1 MNLWRSE
8 VPIHSAEMSS
18 PDYDLV
24 VRSTESI
31 DHSSTPEASNRED
44 ENLSL
49 TENYRARILR
59 IDQDEARLTAR
70 GCSWYEIKASTLK
83 ESDISYVKDKA
94 GITSLYEVVIPHI
107 HARAHRPPAGFHT
120 FYINQIDRG
129 LRFPLPTFIASLC
142 HYIGVSPSQLAP
154 NSYSSLLSL
163 GILLKFHGIPLSTY
177 VLMQLVTIKKLGPG
191 KFYISNKK
199 EFGFVGGN
207 PSSHKGW
214 MSRYFFIRRI
224 SGRENFWGCDMS
236 WRDNAHTSPPSPPEQ
251 KPNLTKF
258 LEAMRGKCFNAQQL
272 IEEDLLCF
280 FNFSRKK
287 ARLVGKLGTAL
298 FILSSPYSK
307 GWMSRYF
314 FIRRISGR
322 ENFWGCDMSWRDN
335 AHTSPPS
342 PPEQKPNLT
351 KFLEAM
357 RGKCFNAQQLIEEDL
372 LCFFNFSG
380 KKARLIGKLG
390 DRMDKAAMLEAL
402 KERRSK
408 TKSGGASSSG
418 AQNKEETSS
427 GAPSK
432 EKREASPEKK
442 ERRKKRRHE
451 KRDTGSTQE
460 PIPEVTILEP
470 KDTTNEGP
478 KTKSSEEPYTLLDAS
493 KISFV
498 SNPSGFASL
507 DFIRH
512 MVPDQDFDQL
522 KRTTGLE
529 VFESAGLHF
538 MQSLAWFGEAVSR
551 FSKAHVEVV
560 KTKRSYDGVLGRHEV
575 LLKQLEEIQTKEN
588 VEKESLTAE
597 LESARAEVQTYKAK
611 VQSLEIQVQSLDAR
625 AHCAEEESKL
635 RLIEVEKLQEE
646 RANSWALE
654 KEKFLKSK
662 DFDSLCLNK
671 AVMYFDKGF
680 EGCLAQFR
688 ANGFPEEEYPASFLN
703 VEQALAD
710 MPEDQEEDSSGLGE
724 NPSA

>member
-1 MNLWRSE
+1 
-8 VPIHSAEMSS
+8 MSS

-24 VRSTESI
+24 VRSAESI

-49 TENYRARILR
+49 TVNYRARILR
-59 IDQDEARLTAR
+59 IDEDEARLTAR
-70 GCSWYEIKASTLK
+70 GCTWYEIKASTLK

-94 GITSLYEVVIPHI
+94 GITSLYEV
-107 HARAHRPPAGFHT
+107 
-120 FYINQIDRG
+120 IDRG

-142 HYIGVSPSQLAP
+142 HYIGVSPSQLEP

-177 VLMQLVTIKKLGPG
+177 VLMQLVTIKRLGPG

-224 SGRENFWGCDMS
+224 SGRG
-236 WRDNAHTSPPSPPEQ
+236 
-251 KPNLTKF
+251 
-258 LEAMRGKCFNAQQL
+258 
-272 IEEDLLCF
+272 
-280 FNFSRKK
+280 
-287 ARLVGKLGTAL
+287 
-298 FILSSPYSK
+298 
-307 GWMSRYF
+307 
-314 FIRRISGR
+314 
-322 ENFWGCDMSWRDN
+322 NFWGCDMSWRDN

-380 KKARLIGKLG
+380 KKARLIGNLG

-418 AQNKEETSS
+418 AQNKEEISS

-470 KDTTNEGP
+470 EDTTNEGP
-478 KTKSSEEPYTLLDAS
+478 KRKSSEEPYTLLDAS

-498 SNPSGFASL
+498 SNPSGSASL

-522 KRTTGLE
+522 KRTPDLE

-538 MQSLAWFGEAVSR
+538 MQSLAWFGEAASR
-551 FSKAHVEVV
+551 FSKAHAEVV

-597 LESARAEVQTYKAK
+597 LESARAEAQTYKAK

-688 ANGFPEEEYPASFLN
+688 ANGFSEEEYPASFLN

-710 MPEDQEEDSSGLGE
+710 MPEDKEEDSSGLVKTLQL
-724 NPSA
+724 NLLVL

>member
-1 MNLWRSE
+1 
-8 VPIHSAEMSS
+8 MSS

-24 VRSTESI
+24 VRSAESI

-44 ENLSL
+44 ENPSL
-49 TENYRARILR
+49 TDNYRARILR

-120 FYINQIDRG
+120 FYINQIDQG

-177 VLMQLVTIKKLGPG
+177 VLMQLVTIKRLGPG

-199 EFGFVGGN
+199 EFGFIGGN
-207 PSSHKGW
+207 P
-214 MSRYFFIRRI
+214 
-224 SGRENFWGCDMS
+224 
-236 WRDNAHTSPPSPPEQ
+236 T
-251 KPNLTKF
+251 
-258 LEAMRGKCFNAQQL
+258 L
-272 IEEDLLCF
+272 I
-280 FNFSRKK
+280 K
-287 ARLVGKLGTAL
+287 
-298 FILSSPYSK
+298 
-307 GWMSRYF
+307 
-314 FIRRISGR
+314 
-322 ENFWGCDMSWRDN
+322 
-335 AHTSPPS
+335 
-342 PPEQKPNLT
+342 
-351 KFLEAM
+351 
-357 RGKCFNAQQLIEEDL
+357 
-372 LCFFNFSG
+372 
-380 KKARLIGKLG
+380 G

-460 PIPEVTILEP
+460 SIPEVTISEP
-470 KDTTNEGP
+470 EGTTNKGP
-478 KTKSSEEPYTLLDAS
+478 ERKSSEEPYTLLDAS
-493 KISFV
+493 KISF
-498 SNPSGFASL
+498 SL
-507 DFIRH
+507 
-512 MVPDQDFDQL
+512 
-522 KRTTGLE
+522 T
-529 VFESAGLHF
+529 
-538 MQSLAWFGEAVSR
+538 WFGEAASR
-551 FSKAHVEVV
+551 FSKAHAEVI
-560 KTKRSYDGVLGRHEV
+560 KTKRSYDGVFGRHEV

-588 VEKESLTAE
+588 AEKESLTAE
-597 LESARAEVQTYKAK
+597 LELARAEAQTYKAK
-611 VQSLEIQVQSLDAR
+611 AQSLETQVQSLDAR
-625 AHCAEEESKL
+625 AQCAEEESKL
-635 RLIEVEKLQEE
+635 RLAEVEKLQEE

-662 DFDSLCLNK
+662 DFNSLCLKK

-688 ANGFPEEEYPASFLN
+688 ANGFSEEEYPASFLD

-710 MPEDQEEDSSGLGE
+710 MPEDQEEGSSGLGE
-724 NPSA
+724 TPPT

>member
-1 MNLWRSE
+1 
-8 VPIHSAEMSS
+8 MSS

-24 VRSTESI
+24 VRSAESI

-59 IDQDEARLTAR
+59 IDEDEARLTAR
-70 GCSWYEIKASTLK
+70 GCTWYEIKASTLK

-177 VLMQLVTIKKLGPG
+177 VLMQLVTIKRLGPG

-224 SGRENFWGCDMS
+224 SG
-236 WRDNAHTSPPSPPEQ
+236 
-251 KPNLTKF
+251 
-258 LEAMRGKCFNAQQL
+258 
-272 IEEDLLCF
+272 
-280 FNFSRKK
+280 
-287 ARLVGKLGTAL
+287 
-298 FILSSPYSK
+298 
-307 GWMSRYF
+307 
-314 FIRRISGR
+314 
-322 ENFWGCDMSWRDN
+322 
-335 AHTSPPS
+335 
-342 PPEQKPNLT
+342 
-351 KFLEAM
+351 
-357 RGKCFNAQQLIEEDL
+357 
-372 LCFFNFSG
+372 
-380 KKARLIGKLG
+380 

-418 AQNKEETSS
+418 AQNKEEISS

-451 KRDTGSTQE
+451 KRDTSSTQE
-460 PIPEVTILEP
+460 PIPEVTMLEP
-470 KDTTNEGP
+470 EDTTKEGP
-478 KTKSSEEPYTLLDAS
+478 KRKSSEEPYTLLDAS

-498 SNPSGFASL
+498 SNPSGSASL

-522 KRTTGLE
+522 KRAPDLE

-538 MQSLAWFGEAVSR
+538 MQSLAWFGEAASR
-551 FSKAHVEVV
+551 FSKAHAEVA

-575 LLKQLEEIQTKEN
+575 LLKQLEEIQTKGN

-597 LESARAEVQTYKAK
+597 LESARAEAQSYKAK

-635 RLIEVEKLQEE
+635 RLIEVDKLQEE

-688 ANGFPEEEYPASFLN
+688 ANGFSEEEYPASFLN

-710 MPEDQEEDSSGLGE
+710 MPEDQEENSSGLGE

>member
-1 MNLWRSE
+1 
-8 VPIHSAEMSS
+8 MSS

-24 VRSTESI
+24 VRSAESI

-44 ENLSL
+44 ENPSL
-49 TENYRARILR
+49 TDNYRARILR

-107 HARAHRPPAGFHT
+107 HTRAHRPLAGFHT

-129 LRFPLPTFIASLC
+129 LRFPLPTFFASLC

-154 NSYSSLLSL
+154 NSYSSLISL

-177 VLMQLVTIKKLGPG
+177 VLMQLVTIKRLGPE

-199 EFGFVGGN
+199 EFGFIGGN

-214 MSRYFFIRRI
+214 MS
-224 SGRENFWGCDMS
+224 DM
-236 WRDNAHTSPPSPPEQ
+236 
-251 KPNLTKF
+251 
-258 LEAMRGKCFNAQQL
+258 
-272 IEEDLLCF
+272 
-280 FNFSRKK
+280 
-287 ARLVGKLGTAL
+287 
-298 FILSSPYSK
+298 
-307 GWMSRYF
+307 
-314 FIRRISGR
+314 
-322 ENFWGCDMSWRDN
+322 
-335 AHTSPPS
+335 
-342 PPEQKPNLT
+342 
-351 KFLEAM
+351 
-357 RGKCFNAQQLIEEDL
+357 
-372 LCFFNFSG
+372 
-380 KKARLIGKLG
+380 
-390 DRMDKAAMLEAL
+390 MDKAAMLEAL

-408 TKSGGASSSG
+408 IKSGGASSSG

-460 PIPEVTILEP
+460 SIPEVTISEP
-470 KDTTNEGP
+470 EGTTNKGP
-478 KTKSSEEPYTLLDAS
+478 ERKSSEEPYTLLDAS

-498 SNPSGFASL
+498 SNPSGSASL

-522 KRTTGLE
+522 KRTPDLE

-538 MQSLAWFGEAVSR
+538 MQSLAWFGEAASR
-551 FSKAHVEVV
+551 FSKAHAEVI

-588 VEKESLTAE
+588 AEKESLTAE
-597 LESARAEVQTYKAK
+597 LELARAEAQTYKAK
-611 VQSLEIQVQSLDAR
+611 AQSLETQVQSLDAR
-625 AHCAEEESKL
+625 AQCAEEESKL
-635 RLIEVEKLQEE
+635 RLAEVEKLQEE

-662 DFDSLCLNK
+662 DFDSLCLKK

-688 ANGFPEEEYPASFLN
+688 ANGFSEEEYPASFLN

-710 MPEDQEEDSSGLGE
+710 MPEDQEEGSSGLGE
-724 NPSA
+724 TPPT

>member
-1 MNLWRSE
+1 
-8 VPIHSAEMSS
+8 MSS

-24 VRSTESI
+24 VRAAESI

-59 IDQDEARLTAR
+59 IDEDEARLTAR
-70 GCSWYEIKASTLK
+70 GCTWYEIKASTLK
-83 ESDISYVKDKA
+83 EYDISYVKEKA

-177 VLMQLVTIKKLGPG
+177 VLMQLVTIKRLGPG

-224 SGRENFWGCDMS
+224 SGRENLGCDMS
-236 WRDNAHTSPPSPPEQ
+236 WQ
-251 KPNLTKF
+251 
-258 LEAMRGKCFNAQQL
+258 
-272 IEEDLLCF
+272 
-280 FNFSRKK
+280 
-287 ARLVGKLGTAL
+287 
-298 FILSSPYSK
+298 
-307 GWMSRYF
+307 
-314 FIRRISGR
+314 
-322 ENFWGCDMSWRDN
+322 DN

-380 KKARLIGKLG
+380 KKARLIGNLG

-418 AQNKEETSS
+418 AQNKEEISS

-522 KRTTGLE
+522 KRTPDLE

-597 LESARAEVQTYKAK
+597 LESARAEAQTYKAK

-688 ANGFPEEEYPASFLN
+688 ANGFSEEEYPASFLN

>member
-1 MNLWRSE
+1 
-8 VPIHSAEMSS
+8 MSS

-24 VRSTESI
+24 VRSAESI

-44 ENLSL
+44 ENPSL
-49 TENYRARILR
+49 TDNYRARILR

-70 GCSWYEIKASTLK
+70 GCAWYEIKASTLK

-177 VLMQLVTIKKLGPG
+177 VLMQLVTIKRLGPG

-214 MSRYFFIRRI
+214 MS
-224 SGRENFWGCDMS
+224 
-236 WRDNAHTSPPSPPEQ
+236 
-251 KPNLTKF
+251 
-258 LEAMRGKCFNAQQL
+258 
-272 IEEDLLCF
+272 
-280 FNFSRKK
+280 
-287 ARLVGKLGTAL
+287 
-298 FILSSPYSK
+298 
-307 GWMSRYF
+307 
-314 FIRRISGR
+314 
-322 ENFWGCDMSWRDN
+322 
-335 AHTSPPS
+335 
-342 PPEQKPNLT
+342 
-351 KFLEAM
+351 
-357 RGKCFNAQQLIEEDL
+357 
-372 LCFFNFSG
+372 
-380 KKARLIGKLG
+380 

-408 TKSGGASSSG
+408 TKSGGASRSG
-418 AQNKEETSS
+418 AQNKEEISS

-460 PIPEVTILEP
+460 PIPEVTISEP
-470 KDTTNEGP
+470 EGTTNEGP
-478 KTKSSEEPYTLLDAS
+478 KRKSSEEPYTLLDAS

-498 SNPSGFASL
+498 SNPSGSASL

-522 KRTTGLE
+522 KRTPDLE

-538 MQSLAWFGEAVSR
+538 MQSLAWFGEAASR
-551 FSKAHVEVV
+551 FSKARAEVV
-560 KTKRSYDGVLGRHEV
+560 KTKRSYDVVLGRHEV

-597 LESARAEVQTYKAK
+597 LESARAEAQTYKAK

-688 ANGFPEEEYPASFLN
+688 ANGFSEEEYPASFLN

-724 NPSA
+724 NPPA

>member
-1 MNLWRSE
+1 
-8 VPIHSAEMSS
+8 MSS
-18 PDYDLV
+18 SDYDLV

-31 DHSSTPEASNRED
+31 DHSSTPEVSNRED
-44 ENLSL
+44 ENPSL
-49 TENYRARILR
+49 TDNYRARILR

-107 HARAHRPPAGFHT
+107 HTRAHRPLAGFHT

-129 LRFPLPTFIASLC
+129 LRFPLPTFIASLR

-163 GILLKFHGIPLSTY
+163 AILLKFHGVTLSTY
-177 VLMQLVTIKKLGPG
+177 VLMQLVTIKRLGPG

-199 EFGFVGGN
+199 GFGFIGGN
-207 PSSHKGW
+207 PSSH
-214 MSRYFFIRRI
+214 
-224 SGRENFWGCDMS
+224 
-236 WRDNAHTSPPSPPEQ
+236 
-251 KPNLTKF
+251 
-258 LEAMRGKCFNAQQL
+258 
-272 IEEDLLCF
+272 
-280 FNFSRKK
+280 
-287 ARLVGKLGTAL
+287 
-298 FILSSPYSK
+298 K

-380 KKARLIGKLG
+380 KKARLIGDLG

-442 ERRKKRRHE
+442 ERRKKRLHE

-460 PIPEVTILEP
+460 SIPEVTISEP
-470 KDTTNEGP
+470 EGTINKGP
-478 KTKSSEEPYTLLDAS
+478 ERKSSEEPYTLLDAS

-498 SNPSGFASL
+498 SNPSGSASL

-522 KRTTGLE
+522 KRTPDLE
-529 VFESAGLHF
+529 VFESAGIHF
-538 MQSLAWFGEAVSR
+538 MQVRTSSGLRFVLYYHCYLTISVQSLAWFGEAASR
-551 FSKAHVEVV
+551 FSKARAEVI

-588 VEKESLTAE
+588 AEKESLTAE
-597 LESARAEVQTYKAK
+597 LESARAKAQTYKAK
-611 VQSLEIQVQSLDAR
+611 AQSLETQVQSLDAR
-625 AHCAEEESKL
+625 SQCAEEENKL
-635 RLIEVEKLQEE
+635 RLSEVEKLQEE

-662 DFDSLCLNK
+662 DFDSLCLKK

-688 ANGFPEEEYPASFLN
+688 ANGFSEEEYPASFLN
-703 VEQALAD
+703 VERALAD
-710 MPEDQEEDSSGLGE
+710 MPEDQEEGSSGLGE
-724 NPSA
+724 TPPA

>member
-1 MNLWRSE
+1 
-8 VPIHSAEMSS
+8 MSS
-18 PDYDLV
+18 PYYDLV
-24 VRSTESI
+24 VRSAESI
-31 DHSSTPEASNRED
+31 DHSSTPEASNRKD
-44 ENLSL
+44 ENPSS
-49 TENYRARILR
+49 TDNYRARILR

-94 GITSLYEVVIPHI
+94 GITSLYEVVIPPI

-163 GILLKFHGIPLSTY
+163 AILLKFHGVTLSTY
-177 VLMQLVTIKKLGPG
+177 VLMQLVTIKRLVPG

-199 EFGFVGGN
+199 EFGFIGGN
-207 PSSHKGW
+207 PSSH
-214 MSRYFFIRRI
+214 
-224 SGRENFWGCDMS
+224 
-236 WRDNAHTSPPSPPEQ
+236 
-251 KPNLTKF
+251 
-258 LEAMRGKCFNAQQL
+258 
-272 IEEDLLCF
+272 
-280 FNFSRKK
+280 
-287 ARLVGKLGTAL
+287 
-298 FILSSPYSK
+298 K

-380 KKARLIGKLG
+380 KKARLIGDFG

-408 TKSGGASSSG
+408 TKSVGASSSG

-460 PIPEVTILEP
+460 SIPEVTISEP
-470 KDTTNEGP
+470 KGTTNKGP
-478 KTKSSEEPYTLLDAS
+478 ERKSSEEPYTLLDAS

-498 SNPSGFASL
+498 SNPSGSASL
-507 DFIRH
+507 DFIHH

-522 KRTTGLE
+522 KRTPDLE
-529 VFESAGLHF
+529 VFESTGLHF
-538 MQSLAWFGEAVSR
+538 MQRCQRELGFGLSELSGLCNC
-551 FSKAHVEVV
+551 VEEL
-560 KTKRSYDGVLGRHEV
+560 REEV
-575 LLKQLEEIQTKEN
+575 PVRDWASI
-588 VEKESLTAE
+588 AE
-597 LESARAEVQTYKAK
+597 LVGLSAN
-611 VQSLEIQVQSLDAR
+611 D
-625 AHCAEEESKL
+625 
-635 RLIEVEKLQEE
+635 
-646 RANSWALE
+646 SWA
-654 KEKFLKSK
+654 
-662 DFDSLCLNK
+662 
-671 AVMYFDKGF
+671 
-680 EGCLAQFR
+680 
-688 ANGFPEEEYPASFLN
+688 
-703 VEQALAD
+703 
-710 MPEDQEEDSSGLGE
+710 
-724 NPSA
+724 

>member
-1 MNLWRSE
+1 
-8 VPIHSAEMSS
+8 MSS

-24 VRSTESI
+24 VRSAESI

-44 ENLSL
+44 ENPSL
-49 TENYRARILR
+49 TYNYRARILR
-59 IDQDEARLTAR
+59 IDQDEARLTTQ
-70 GCSWYEIKASTLK
+70 GCTC
-83 ESDISYVKDKA
+83 
-94 GITSLYEVVIPHI
+94 LYEVVIPHI

-177 VLMQLVTIKKLGPG
+177 VLMQLVTIKRLGPG

-199 EFGFVGGN
+199 EFGFIGGN
-207 PSSHKGW
+207 PSSH
-214 MSRYFFIRRI
+214 
-224 SGRENFWGCDMS
+224 
-236 WRDNAHTSPPSPPEQ
+236 
-251 KPNLTKF
+251 
-258 LEAMRGKCFNAQQL
+258 
-272 IEEDLLCF
+272 
-280 FNFSRKK
+280 
-287 ARLVGKLGTAL
+287 
-298 FILSSPYSK
+298 K

-380 KKARLIGKLG
+380 KKARLIGDLG
-390 DRMDKAAMLEAL
+390 DMMDKAAMLEAL

-432 EKREASPEKK
+432 EKREASPKKK
-442 ERRKKRRHE
+442 ERCKKRRHE

-460 PIPEVTILEP
+460 SIPE
-470 KDTTNEGP
+470 
-478 KTKSSEEPYTLLDAS
+478 
-493 KISFV
+493 
-498 SNPSGFASL
+498 
-507 DFIRH
+507 
-512 MVPDQDFDQL
+512 
-522 KRTTGLE
+522 
-529 VFESAGLHF
+529 
-538 MQSLAWFGEAVSR
+538 SLAWFGEAASQ
-551 FSKAHVEVV
+551 FSKAHAEVI

-575 LLKQLEEIQTKEN
+575 LLKELEEIQTKEN
-588 VEKESLTAE
+588 AEKESLTAE
-597 LESARAEVQTYKAK
+597 IELARAEAQTYKAK
-611 VQSLEIQVQSLDAR
+611 AQSLETQVQSLDAR
-625 AHCAEEESKL
+625 AQCAEEESKL
-635 RLIEVEKLQEE
+635 RLAEVEKLQEE
-646 RANSWALE
+646 RENSWALE
-654 KEKFLKSK
+654 KEKFIKSK
-662 DFDSLCLNK
+662 DFDSLCLKK

-688 ANGFPEEEYPASFLN
+688 ANGFSEEEYPASFLD
-703 VEQALAD
+703 VEQDLAD
-710 MPEDQEEDSSGLGE
+710 MPEDQEEGSSGLGE
-724 NPSA
+724 TPPA